1 MLYTTRIILHHDD
14 IIYYGRR
21 PSFMTGDFKTDGETG
36 GGGGEKR
43 RADESPRIHLIL
55 QIGLQGCEV
64 DHDDDFHRTPSCCR
78 HCRH

>member
-1 MLYTTRIILHHDD
+1 MA
-14 IIYYGRR
+14 
-21 PSFMTGDFKTDGETG
+21 GDFKTDGETG

-43 RADESPRIHLIL
+43 RADESPRRRIHLIL